1 MFYKLPKQKFMKI
14 EKKIIITQPF
24 FSNLALRFISG
35 FNRFLVFI
43 QLKRPKEFWGI
54 IYDSISKQPLDPVK
68 VILVYADTGKVEGEC
83 ITDLGGRYG
92 FLARPGK
99 FKLFPQKSNYL
110 FPSKIVTKT
119 DDLIYYNVYKGE
131 FFEIKG
137 ESDVIAP
144 NIPMDPLKEDWN
156 QIAKQKIIYKP
167 YYKKWILDFLVSIL
181 FWLGFVSVIG
191 LAYRS
196 QSHLGLLMPGLI
208 AYLLVFVGVSLI
220 PETRLWGKV
229 VQAKTSLP
237 ISRISLVLTRPAFP
251 NIRFGMAIT
260 QEEGKYFLRANPG
273 KYVLEFFDVDKN
285 NLIGT
290 MPVRIGKSGVL
301 TANFEIQ
308 GL

>member
-1 MFYKLPKQKFMKI
+1 MKI
-14 EKKIIITQPF
+14 EKKIIFTKPVL
-24 FSNLALRFISG
+24 SNLVLKFISL

-68 VILVYADTGKVEGEC
+68 VILVYEDTGKVEGEC

-99 FKLFPQKSNYL
+99 FKIFPQKSNYA
-110 FPSKIVTKT
+110 FPSKIVNRSN
-119 DDLIYYNVYKGE
+119 DLIYYNIYRGE

-144 NIPMDPLKEDWN
+144 NIPMDPVKEDWN
-156 QIAKQKIIYKP
+156 QIAKQKIIKKP
-167 YYKKWILDFLVSIL
+167 YYKQWLLNFIVSMI
-181 FWLGFVSVIG
+181 FWLG
-191 LAYRS
+191 L
-196 QSHLGLLMPGLI
+196 LGLVI
-208 AYLLVFVGVSLI
+208 YAYKHQFNSWWVIPWALVYMLVFVGASLV
-220 PETRLWGKV
+220 PESRLWGRV

-237 ISRISLVLTRPAFP
+237 ISRISLLLTRPTFP
-251 NIRFGMAIT
+251 NIRFGMAVT

-273 KYVLEFFDVDKN
+273 KYLLQAFDVDKG
-285 NLIGT
+285 NLIGA